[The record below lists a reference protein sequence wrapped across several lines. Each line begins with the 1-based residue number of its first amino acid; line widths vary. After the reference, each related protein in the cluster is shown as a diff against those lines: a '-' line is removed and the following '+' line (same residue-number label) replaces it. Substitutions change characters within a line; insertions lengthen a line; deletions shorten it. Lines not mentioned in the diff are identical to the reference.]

1 MKNINKILFI
11 CLLAFSANS
20 YSVEIIPLIGYR
32 GGGEFVDTANDKKH
46 TIVSSDVL
54 GLILSFPYEQ
64 GKDIEIYYS
73 HQSSELKSVTLTTS
87 ETTDIPLSIDYLH
100 IGGTAPIAEF
110 DSLKTFMSGG
120 VGFTYISPDLAGSQS
135 DLRASLSIGVG
146 MKWPI
151 SKRIALRLET
161 RGFATMYNN
170 NSAILCNGGCTLQVS
185 GSFFVQAE
193 VLAGLAIRF

>member
-32 GGGEFVDTANDKKH
+32 GGGEFVDTENDKKH

-185 GSFFVQAE
+185 GSFFLQAE